1 MLDINP
7 GLRSRT
13 VTVGAL
19 LMLSLITGG
28 WLLERGTRGG
38 PVATTAQAARLFDDV
53 FSHVARNYVDSLGAS
68 SMYRMAVD
76 GMLYELE
83 DPYTSLLAPDKL
95 GRLNETTS
103 GNYAG
108 VGVQVDVRDGWIVV
122 IAPTPGSPAERAGVQ
137 PGDRV
142 VEVDGR
148 STQGWTLEEAT
159 KAFRGKAGTSVAM
172 RIERPGLLA
181 AIPLTLTRSPL
192 HQSAVRRVAMLPNGV
207 GYIDLKAFSDSSD
220 RELTRSV
227 RAVLS
232 RGAKALILDLR
243 SNPGGLLEQG
253 TRVADLFLDRGQ
265 KIVSLRGR
273 TPEANRDFTDSTAQ
287 RWPKLPL
294 TILVDDK
301 SASAAE
307 IVAGALQDHDRAVI
321 VGEPTYGK
329 GSAQSIIP
337 LGADGGLKITTARWF
352 TPSGRSIS
360 KRLDRDDS
368 DSEQPAVNTRKRYR
382 TSSGRIVFDG
392 GGITPDVIESD
403 SAYTSQI
410 RELQGVLGRKVGLF
424 RDALTD
430 YAVSLKVTRGVPSSQ
445 FTISQAMLDEVW
457 KRMVARGVV
466 MDRGIFDESAPVV
479 GQLLTYDIARYVF
492 GPESEFKRRVAS
504 DRAIA
509 TALEIT
515 TGAAS
520 QKALLERAEARQ
532 KQQLQQQQRTS
543 GGE

>member
-1 MLDINP
+1 MLDLNP
-7 GLRSRT
+7 GIRSRT
-13 VTVGAL
+13 ISVGTL
-19 LMLSLITGG
+19 LMFSLVAGG
-28 WLLERGTRGG
+28 WLLERGTHSG
-38 PVATTAQAARLFDDV
+38 PVTTKAEAARLFDEV
-53 FSHVARNYVDSLGAS
+53 FTHVYRNYVDSIGAPA
-68 SMYRMAVD
+68 MYRMAVN

-95 GRLNETTS
+95 GRLNETTT

-137 PGDRV
+137 PGDRII
-142 VEVDGR
+142 EVDGR

-159 KAFRGKAGTSVAM
+159 RSFRGEPGTM
-172 RIERPGLLA
+172 LGLRIERPGVLSP
-181 AIPLTLTRSPL
+181 IPLTLERRPL

-207 GYIDLKAFSDSSD
+207 GYIDLKAFSDSSE
-220 RELTRSV
+220 RELARSV
-227 RAVLS
+227 AVLLG
-232 RGAKALILDLR
+232 RGAKSLILDLR

-253 TRVADLFLDRGQ
+253 TAVADLFLGKGQ

-273 TPEANRDFTDSTAQ
+273 TIESNREFTDSTGQ
-287 RWPKLPL
+287 RWPALPL

-307 IVAGALQDHDRAVI
+307 IVAGALQDNDRALV

-337 LGADGGLKITTARWF
+337 LGEVGGLKITTARWF

-360 KRLDRDDS
+360 KRLDRDDDDS
-368 DSEQPAVNTRKRYR
+368 DRPIGNERRNYR
-382 TSSGRIVFDG
+382 TASGRVVKDG
-392 GGITPDVIESD
+392 GGITPDVVESD
-403 SAYTSQI
+403 SAYTEQV
-410 RELQGVLGRKVGLF
+410 REFQTVLGRKVAQF

-430 YAVSLKVTRGVPSSQ
+430 YALSLKAARTVRSEQFAVTQ
-445 FTISQAMLDEVW
+445 EMLDEVW

-466 MDRGIFDESAPVV
+466 IDRGIYDESSPVV
-479 GQLLTYDIARYVF
+479 RQLLGYDIARYVF
-492 GPESEFKRRVAS
+492 GPEAEFKRRVAS
-504 DRAIA
+504 DKAIA
-509 TALEIT
+509 TALELNRGAGT
-515 TGAAS
+515 QQALLKRAAS
-520 QKALLERAEARQ
+520 RQ
-532 KQQLQQQQRTS
+532 SAATPAS